1 MATPDFLRLQRQFAA
16 RVRSPAAHSTP
27 LDVPPSRMQ
36 VYEDLI
42 RNNVERFLAG
52 AFPIAKKRLGEA
64 HWNALVRAFLERH
77 GCESPY
83 FREIGQEFLDF
94 LESDAPPEVPD
105 FLLELC
111 HYERVPTV
119 LRRAEAPLSEQS
131 ETPSSQPG
139 FASGVSDSAHRGK
152 LKASPEEPI
161 DPEGDLLAQS
171 VAVSPLAWPLSYRYP
186 VHQITAKSQTED
198 VLPKPTWL
206 IAWRRADDSVG
217 IMASNALTH
226 RLLELLR
233 DGNTGQQALDRLAE
247 AFPSTPKTRVHQEG
261 AAILVRLR
269 DAGVLL
275 GATARP

>member
-1 MATPDFLRLQRQFAA
+1 
-16 RVRSPAAHSTP
+16 
-27 LDVPPSRMQ
+27 MQ

-52 AFPIAKKRLGEA
+52 AFPVAKKLLGEA

-83 FREIGQEFLDF
+83 FREIGQEFLAF
-94 LESDAPPEVPD
+94 LENDAPPEVPG

-119 LRRAEAPLSEQS
+119 LRRAEAPAPAESI
-131 ETPSSQPG
+131 
-139 FASGVSDSAHRGK
+139 DS
-152 LKASPEEPI
+152 
-161 DPEGDLLAQS
+161 EGDLLAHP
-171 VAVSPLAWPLSYRYP
+171 VAVSPLAWPLSYRHP
-186 VHQITAKSQTED
+186 VHQITAESRADEVQ
-198 VLPKPTWL
+198 PKPTWL
-206 IAWRRADDSVG
+206 IAWRRTDDSVG

-233 DGNTGQQALDRLAE
+233 DGNTGQQALNHLAE
-247 AFPSTPKTRVHQEG
+247 GFPSTPKTRIHQEG
-261 AAILVRLR
+261 AAILSRLR

-275 GATARP
+275 GTKA

>member
-1 MATPDFLRLQRQFAA
+1 MTTPDFLRLQRQFAA
-16 RVRSPAAHSTP
+16 RVRNPAAHSVP
-27 LDVPPSRMQ
+27 LDVPPSRMR

-64 HWNALVRAFLERH
+64 RWNALVRAFLERH

-83 FREIGQEFLDF
+83 FREIGQEFLGF
-94 LESDAPPEVPD
+94 LENDAPPDLPD

-119 LRRAEAPLSEQS
+119 LRRAQAP
-131 ETPSSQPG
+131 
-139 FASGVSDSAHRGK
+139 
-152 LKASPEEPI
+152 SPAESI

-186 VHQITAKSQTED
+186 VHQITAESRAED
-198 VLPKPTWL
+198 VQPKPTWL
-206 IAWRRADDSVG
+206 IAWRRTDDSVG
-217 IMASNALTH
+217 ILTSNALTH

-233 DGNTGQQALDRLAE
+233 DGNTGQQALDHLAE
-247 AFPSTPKTRVHQEG
+247 AFPSTPKTRIHQEG

-275 GATARP
+275 GAIAPSQVGR

>member
-16 RVRSPAAHSTP
+16 RVRNPAAHSTP

-52 AFPIAKKRLGEA
+52 AFPIAKKRLGDP
-64 HWNALVRAFLERH
+64 HWDALVRAFLERH
-77 GCESPY
+77 GCKSPY
-83 FREIGQEFLDF
+83 FREIGQEFLAF
-94 LESDAPPEVPD
+94 LENDAPPQAPD

-111 HYERVPTV
+111 HYERVRTV
-119 LRRAEAPLSEQS
+119 LRRAEAP
-131 ETPSSQPG
+131 SS
-139 FASGVSDSAHRGK
+139 VDS
-152 LKASPEEPI
+152 I
-161 DPEGDLLAQS
+161 DPQGDLIAQA

-186 VHQITAKSQTED
+186 VHQFTAEGRAAD
-198 VLPKPTWL
+198 VQPKPTWL

-233 DGNTGQQALDRLAE
+233 DGNTGQQALDHIAE
-247 AFPSTPKTRVHQEG
+247 EFPSATPLPDRGGRSSNNSTGAPEDLPSTSQKHQRVRARIHQEG
-261 AAILVRLR
+261 AAILSRLR

-275 GATARP
+275 GAKA